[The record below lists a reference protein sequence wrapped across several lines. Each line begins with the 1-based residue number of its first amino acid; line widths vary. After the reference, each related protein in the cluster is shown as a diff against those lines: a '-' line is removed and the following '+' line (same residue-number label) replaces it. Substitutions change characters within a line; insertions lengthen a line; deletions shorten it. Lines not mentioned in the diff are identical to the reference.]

1 MADETLRDSELEPR
15 SMRLS
20 WDRGSLPSRL
30 IDRCWTL
37 WRKVCLRWHG
47 AQVGAGVRV
56 APWSN
61 LYGAKRL
68 NLGAGTIIREG
79 LRLEIHRAE
88 GCAGEVRIGARCR
101 IGPRNHIGAAQKVE
115 LGEAVLTAEGVT
127 ILDHEHDF
135 TDPDDHQRRDRCVVA
150 APVRIEDGVFL
161 GERVVVLK
169 GVTIGRCAVVGAHAV
184 VTRDLPAYSMC
195 VGAPARPIAFWD
207 KESRTWRKA

>member
-1 MADETLRDSELEPR
+1 MADETLRDSKLEPR

-20 WDRGSLPSRL
+20 WDRHSLPVRL
-30 IDRCWTL
+30 IDRCGAFL
-37 WRKVCLRWHG
+37 RKLRLRWHG
-47 AQVGAGVRV
+47 AHVDAGVRV

-61 LYGAKRL
+61 LYGARHL
-68 NLGAGTIIREG
+68 WLGRDTIVREG
-79 LRLEIHRAE
+79 LRLEIHRDEVA
-88 GCAGEVRIGARCR
+88 AGLVRIGQRCR
-101 IGPRNHIGAAQKVE
+101 IGPRNHIGAAQRVE

-135 TDPDDHQRRDRCVVA
+135 TDPDDYQRRNRCVVA

-161 GERVVVLK
+161 GERVIVLK